1 MNKTQVAKQNR
12 NKGLELIIDAN
23 QLVWNSNLKFKE
35 FYEDEFKV
43 TVADIDK
50 AAERQ
55 KAAITGVAL
64 DKLNKKTDMTSEALR
79 VAGATKAWAQANNN
93 QTVFDKVDY
102 TQSELMGAGAVT
114 SRNRCQIIYDQAKAV
129 ETSLIPYGIDSL
141 DPLEEKIDAF
151 NLFISAPKNAKALI
165 KTATEEVKVLTK
177 KADTILKRK
186 ITPMMELFR
195 TSSPKFYADYHNNLR
210 IDKIKTI
217 FTELKIVFRD
227 KTTKHTLEGVMVKAT
242 GEEHT
247 YDLIS
252 NSSGVADEKQI
263 KPEIYDLEFD
273 LPGYKKEVL
282 ENERVKLGTKLELV
296 VELTPLS

>member
-12 NKGLELIIDAN
+12 NKGLELIIDGN
-23 QLVWNSNLKFKE
+23 QLVWISNVKFKD
-35 FYEDEFKV
+35 FYEEEFMV

-50 AAERQ
+50 AGERQ
-55 KAAITGVAL
+55 KAVITGVAV
-64 DKLNKKTDMTSEALR
+64 DKLNKKTEMATEALR

-102 TQSELMGAGAVT
+102 AESELMDAGAV
-114 SRNRCQIIYDQAKAV
+114 SARNRCQIIYDQAEAI
-129 ETSLIPYGIDSL
+129 EASLIPYGIASL
-141 DPLEEKIDAF
+141 EALEEKIAAF

-165 KTATEEVKVLTK
+165 KTATEEVKKLTK
-177 KADTILKRK
+177 KADTLLKRK
-186 ITPMMELFR
+186 LTPLMELFR
-195 TSSPKFYADYHNNLR
+195 FSAPQFYSDYHNNLR
-210 IDKIKTI
+210 IDNIKTI
-217 FTELKIVFRD
+217 FTELKIIFRD
-227 KTTKHTLEGVMVKAT
+227 KNTKHTLEGVKVTAT
-242 GEEHT
+242 GEEHS
-247 YDLIS
+247 YELFS
-252 NSSGVADEKQI
+252 NSTGVADEKQI